1 MKKTITTVFLFLLLC
16 SPLLFGGVAQAK
28 KNFTVGPKT
37 TIKKGYRNSQD
48 FNKYTKQYFV
58 LRTYLEKIEKK
69 GGGVLT
75 LKKGTYKISSTLF
88 VPSNVTIKFKNGV
101 KIVKL
106 NKTGKARFK
115 PAESIFHVVD
125 SRIGRSKKK
134 KAYGYDCAKNVKFI
148 GSGKVTIDLKY
159 IKEAKAILAAHCQN
173 VEIRGIRFLHM
184 NVGHFLEVDATKN
197 LTVSNCRFSG
207 VAKKSPYTKE
217 AINLD
222 TPDPLTG
229 GLGIYWS
236 SLDRTPNQNV
246 LIENCQFT
254 NLQRGIGTHKYSQRM
269 VNGKWAENCYHEN
282 ITIRN
287 NTFTNMKNT
296 GIFMINWKN
305 VNCSDNSFKKSAL
318 CVNFRGVQQPFVFSH
333 NKYTDSTLTQTFT
346 GDKKNLYYMGYKS
359 PGKGSEYSP
368 IYNDLGVTTLYE
380 LQALNNK

>member
-1 MKKTITTVFLFLLLC
+1 
-16 SPLLFGGVAQAK
+16 
-28 KNFTVGPKT
+28 
-37 TIKKGYRNSQD
+37 
-48 FNKYTKQYFV
+48 
-58 LRTYLEKIEKK
+58 
-69 GGGVLT
+69 
-75 LKKGTYKISSTLF
+75 
-88 VPSNVTIKFKNGV
+88 
-101 KIVKL
+101 
-106 NKTGKARFK
+106 
-115 PAESIFHVVD
+115 
-125 SRIGRSKKK
+125 
-134 KAYGYDCAKNVKFI
+134 
-148 GSGKVTIDLKY
+148 
-159 IKEAKAILAAHCQN
+159 
-173 VEIRGIRFLHM
+173 M